1 MMNNYAPLQG
11 VAENL
16 AQHGRYG
23 DSMLVHM
30 NPAELQGIAALSP
43 TGQLTINPVTGQQEA
58 FLPFLAPLLGGA
70 LGLGSL
76 GTAALGGALT
86 WASTGSFKKGIMSA
100 LTGWGIGKAFEG
112 LGTLAKGVKD
122 ASAGVGAGAG
132 AGVGAGAGAGAGV
145 TSGLS
150 SAELVKASTQ
160 PGFDWLGSSVA
171 KSSMP
176 LSSPFKATDFS
187 QLGKLTPSV
196 SQPGFDLLG
205 PSVAKSSM
213 RLSNPL
219 IATDFSKIGNIT
231 PDAATTPWWGRGGAT
246 LGGVGGKEA
255 LGVKGVGT
263 VLEAAMQPGP
273 MIAGAVGAG
282 NLAQIEQQE
291 AMDRL
296 ERERGI
302 DNEEERER
310 WENIMKEGFRQSQAD
325 YPQYGRSGGLVAINP
340 ENYARRRNGF
350 NALAGNP
357 VRMQTGGTAALRQAR
372 LRGPKTISPE
382 DLAAAGRPGF
392 TPEITYFQPRRVGV
406 APEPGPITTQPTI
419 PRDYFTLPVQGG
431 NLGYGYDQSLG
442 FGEGGAQFE
451 PMDPYYGVGRGVNY
465 GGSYDSSAGGS
476 SDIYDR
482 YLPKS
487 PSAQNQAATLISEDY
502 PDIINNQAA
511 SDAINSATNY
521 VSGTPASQSAT
532 QQLAKLASTQSSG
545 QGFLG
550 DLVQSATQQLAPA
563 GGPPIAP
570 AGGALDFMGGFE
582 PTDPYGGYG
591 VPVQP
596 VAQAPAGRPPVPSA
610 GLEPTDPY
618 YGGNYGGNYGYDRF
632 NEGGITDIPAE
643 LANESIPDEQAVMA
657 SADMLPAE
665 APIENEAANQLIEQT
680 MMAVLGE
687 LPSEQAEIVIAR
699 FIDEFGEEAFQM
711 LREQALQMAV
721 PGAQTQGMLEGSGG
735 GMDDQIPGMIGNQ
748 QPVAVSPGEFI
759 VPADVVSGLGDGS
772 SDAGAAKLDS
782 MMDNVRMAKTGGIIQ
797 PRRISNAVLPV

>member
-30 NPAELQGIAALSP
+30 NPIELQGIAALSP

-58 FLPFLAPLLGGA
+58 FLPFLAPLLG
-70 LGLGSL
+70 SML
-76 GTAALGGALT
+76 GTAALSSLPAWAAGAIGSGLAT
-86 WASTGSFKKGIMSA
+86 WATTGSFKKGLTSGIMGA
-100 LTGWGIGKAFEG
+100 G
-112 LGTLAKGVKD
+112 LGKMF
-122 ASAGVGAGAG
+122 GAGADVTKG
-132 AGVGAGAGAGAGV
+132 AGEGIAGLGGGTTF
-145 TSGLS
+145 TSTGI
-150 SAELVKASTQ
+150 ADPTKAVAAATAKAAATAPSTFGQ
-160 PGFDWLGSSVA
+160 RLAAPFTTEG
-171 KSSMP
+171 
-176 LSSPFKATDFS
+176 FKAMGT
-187 QLGKLTPSV
+187 
-196 SQPGFDLLG
+196 
-205 PSVAKSSM
+205 
-213 RLSNPL
+213 
-219 IATDFSKIGNIT
+219 
-231 PDAATTPWWGRGGAT
+231 
-246 LGGVGGKEA
+246 EA
-255 LGVKGVGT
+255 LKSGT
-263 VLEAAMQPGP
+263 LLPMQIGS
-273 MIAGAVGAG
+273 AG
-282 NLAQIEQQE
+282 LAQIDFNESMEQLAQQSDTGDE
-291 AMDRL
+291 EDAMRAKRL
-296 ERERGI
+296 LREGL
-302 DNEEERER
+302 E
-310 WENIMKEGFRQSQAD
+310 QSYID
-325 YPQYGRSGGLVAINP
+325 YPQKSYRKYDRGGIVSINP
-340 ENYARRRNGF
+340 ANYARRRNGF

-372 LRGPKTISPE
+372 LRGPKVITPE
-382 DLAAAGRPGF
+382 ELAAAGRPGF
-392 TPEITYFQPRRVGV
+392 GPEITYFKPSRVGV
-406 APEPGPITTQPTI
+406 DPETGPITSPGFPGPITSPGFPGLPTL
-419 PRDYFTLPVQGG
+419 PDYFMPPVQGG

-451 PMDPYYGVGRGVNY
+451 PIDPYYGLGRGVNY

-476 SDIYDR
+476 SDIYDG

-511 SDAINSATNY
+511 SDAINSATDY

-532 QQLAKLASTQSSG
+532 QQLAPAG
-545 QGFLG
+545 G
-550 DLVQSATQQLAPA
+550 APA
-563 GGPPIAP
+563 GGPPIAPAGGPPISP

-591 VPVQP
+591 GYGVPAQP

-618 YGGNYGGNYGYDRF
+618 YGGGYGGNYGYDRF
-632 NEGGITDIPAE
+632 NEGGITDIPPE
-643 LANESIPDEQAVMA
+643 LADEQAVMA

-665 APIENEAANQLIEQT
+665 APIENEVANQLIEQT

-721 PGAQTQGMLEGSGG
+721 PGAQTQGMLEGPGG

-772 SDAGAAKLDS
+772 SDAGAVKLDN
-782 MMDNVRMAKTGGIIQ
+782 MMSDVRMAKTGGIMQ

>member
-30 NPAELQGIAALSP
+30 NPIELQGIAALSP

-86 WASTGSFKKGIMSA
+86 WATTGSFKKGIMSA

-112 LGTLAKGVKD
+112 LGAVADSVDDTGNVITGLG
-122 ASAGVGAGAG
+122 GGAPAP
-132 AGVGAGAGAGAGV
+132 V
-145 TSGLS
+145 TTGMS

-160 PGFDWLGSSVA
+160 PGFDWLGKTSA
-171 KSSMP
+171 
-176 LSSPFKATDFS
+176 PFGKATDFTTW
-187 QLGKLTPSV
+187 GKITPSV
-196 SQPGFDLLG
+196 DV
-205 PSVAKSSM
+205 VA
-213 RLSNPL
+213 
-219 IATDFSKIGNIT
+219 
-231 PDAATTPWWGRGGAT
+231 DAATTTPWWGRGGAT

-255 LGVKGVGT
+255 LGVGDIGK
-263 VLEAAMQPGP
+263 VLTAGMQPAP
-273 MIAGAVGAG
+273 MIAGVVGAG
-282 NLAQIEQQE
+282 NLAQIEQEE

-296 ERERGI
+296 AREAGI
-302 DNEEERER
+302 DDEEARRRAREGM
-310 WENIMKEGFRQSQAD
+310 EEGFRQSQAD
-325 YPQYGRSGGLVAINP
+325 YPQYGYSQYGRSGGLVAINP
-340 ENYARRRNGF
+340 ANYARRRNGF

-372 LRGPKTISPE
+372 LRGPRTITPE
-382 DLAAAGRPGF
+382 ELAAAGRPGF

-406 APEPGPITTQPTI
+406 APDPVI
-419 PRDYFTLPVQGG
+419 PRLPYVPDSTTPRQGG
-431 NLGYGYDQSLG
+431 NLSYGYDQSLG
-442 FGEGGAQFE
+442 LGEGDAQFE
-451 PMDPYYGVGRGVNY
+451 PIDPYYGLGRGVNY
-465 GGSYDSSAGGS
+465 GGSYGSSKGGS
-476 SDIYDR
+476 SGGLDR
-482 YLPKS
+482 LLTRP
-487 PSAQNQAATLISEDY
+487 PSVQAQAETLISEDY

-511 SDAINSATNY
+511 SDAIDSATNY
-521 VSGTPASQSAT
+521 VAGA
-532 QQLAKLASTQSSG
+532 
-545 QGFLG
+545 
-550 DLVQSATQQLAPA
+550 QQLAPA
-563 GGPPIAP
+563 VAPAAVAPSSSGSLAEILEEVQSPTGAALPPVAPPVVPAAISPSGPPITNRERQEALEVRHDQLP
-570 AGGALDFMGGFE
+570 DGSRTKQRLARHIEDLDDAFTASGERASAFPGMQPFSTDVYSDISSLSPEDMAEVGAGLSGRRGGRRGGF
-582 PTDPYGGYG
+582 
-591 VPVQP
+591 
-596 VAQAPAGRPPVPSA
+596 R
-610 GLEPTDPY
+610 
-618 YGGNYGGNYGYDRF
+618 RF
-632 NEGGITDIPAE
+632 EEGGITDIPPE
-643 LANESIPDEQAVMA
+643 LADEQAVMA

-687 LPSEQAEIVIAR
+687 LPPEQAEIVIAR

-721 PGAQTQGMLEGSGG
+721 PNAQTQGMIEGQGG

-782 MMDNVRMAKTGGIIQ
+782 MMDNVRMAKTGGIMQ
-797 PRRISNAVLPV
+797 PRRISNTVLPV